1 MINFFKKNN
10 QFHLIF
16 IIFSIFFSIILFLSA
31 PTLFDYKKM
40 HQKINKEIESEFNIN
55 IVKKKDFTLCKKKDH
70 IFYFQR
76 HYFLNSVYCQVSHLK
91 PVFFV

>member
-40 HQKINKEIESEFNIN
+40 HQKIQKEIESEFNIN
-55 IVKKKDFTLCKKKDH
+55 ISKITK
-70 IFYFQR
+70 I
-76 HYFLNSVYCQVSHLK
+76 N
-91 PVFFV
+91 

>member
-40 HQKINKEIESEFNIN
+40 HQKIHKEIESEFNIN
-55 IVKKKDFTLCKKKDH
+55 INKITKINYGFMPPPTWLLKK
-70 IFYFQR
+70 
-76 HYFLNSVYCQVSHLK
+76 LN
-91 PVFFV
+91 